1 MTNSTALWTPGTR
14 AYSYLRFSTPE
25 QQKGDSFRR
34 QSSMAASY
42 AGRHGLE
49 LDEELTFHDL
59 GRSAFRG
66 QNLAE
71 AGRLADFLEAV
82 RSGLVARGSV
92 LLVEQ
97 LDRISR
103 QSARKALRALESIVD
118 AGVAVVTLNDE
129 RAYTATSLDEDPMDL
144 LVAILTFMRAN
155 EESATKA
162 RRVKAAWE
170 AKRQAAST
178 TLLTKRAPSW
188 LKVSEDGSR
197 FELLPDR
204 AAILQRIFEDYI
216 GGTGQHA
223 IAESLNREGFAPWGS
238 GKHWHKSYVSKLL
251 RNPAVIGTLV
261 PHTTEYD
268 GERKSRVPQSP
279 VEGYFPAAVHE
290 GLWLEAQAL
299 QSTRRAPSR
308 GRHATQPITNIL
320 AGLASCPLCGG
331 TFTRTNKGK
340 RGGTYMVCATAK
352 AGAGCEYKSVPYPPI
367 QDAILKHV
375 PTCLNDA
382 PAGSSVD
389 GLDAQIGNTEAALDG
404 VRDQIESVLDNLSRA
419 RSAPLAERLRE
430 LENEHDSLKTKLQ
443 DLIGRRSAAA
453 GPLVAKRIE
462 ALRNDL
468 HQGDVGSINK
478 ALRAVFR
485 RATVDY
491 SHGQIELEW
500 IQGGEA
506 AIPFTYPRLWS

>member
-1 MTNSTALWTPGTR
+1 MNNSTSLWTPGTP
-14 AYSYLRFSTPE
+14 AYSYLLFSTPE
-25 QQKGDSFRR
+25 QQNGDSFRR

-82 RSGLVARGSV
+82 HSGLVARGSV

-188 LKVSEDGSR
+188 LKISADGS
-197 FELLPDR
+197 
-204 AAILQRIFEDYI
+204 
-216 GGTGQHA
+216 
-223 IAESLNREGFAPWGS
+223 GFARARRYPSAHIRGL
-238 GKHWHKSYVSKLL
+238 HWRNWTTRHRREPQPRGL
-251 RNPAVIGTLV
+251 RALGL
-261 PHTTEYD
+261 
-268 GERKSRVPQSP
+268 GE
-279 VEGYFPAAVHE
+279 A
-290 GLWLEAQAL
+290 LAQEL
-299 QSTRRAPSR
+299 RQQAPSKPC
-308 GRHATQPITNIL
+308 RHRN
-320 AGLASCPLCGG
+320 
-331 TFTRTNKGK
+331 
-340 RGGTYMVCATAK
+340 
-352 AGAGCEYKSVPYPPI
+352 
-367 QDAILKHV
+367 
-375 PTCLNDA
+375 
-382 PAGSSVD
+382 
-389 GLDAQIGNTEAALDG
+389 
-404 VRDQIESVLDNLSRA
+404 
-419 RSAPLAERLRE
+419 
-430 LENEHDSLKTKLQ
+430 
-443 DLIGRRSAAA
+443 A
-453 GPLVAKRIE
+453 GPTHDRI
-462 ALRNDL
+462 
-468 HQGDVGSINK
+468 
-478 ALRAVFR
+478 
-485 RATVDY
+485 
-491 SHGQIELEW
+491 
-500 IQGGEA
+500 
-506 AIPFTYPRLWS
+506 